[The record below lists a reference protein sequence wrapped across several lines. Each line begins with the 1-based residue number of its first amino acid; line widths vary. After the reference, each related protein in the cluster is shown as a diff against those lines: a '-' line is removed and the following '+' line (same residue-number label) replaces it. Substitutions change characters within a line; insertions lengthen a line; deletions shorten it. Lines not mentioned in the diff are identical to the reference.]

1 MKFGMRERLR
11 WLKIRVLGPFQR
23 IGHKLKYAAQ
33 RFVIKTVEK
42 HSNVNASISNSS
54 DAATVGLLLSVLGAR
69 RKSEVF
75 QTPLLQTI
83 PIKDYLLTS
92 HPRVDFFYHRPL
104 DLAETPWM
112 LKGNYESSVSAWI
125 CSNICR
131 EDRVLILGGG
141 QGYHALS
148 VAKQLESEGQLL
160 VLARPSEDQ
169 EVFEL
174 NFRTN
179 RLTAFVQLQLVQIDD
194 NAILSKE
201 LCDAIHRFAP
211 SKILVDHR
219 QCVDL
224 DLAIMN
230 GFEFSKVFVVECGE
244 VTHYYKD
251 SCIERSL
258 LTWKVA

>member
-1 MKFGMRERLR
+1 MK
-11 WLKIRVLGPFQR
+11 KLG
-23 IGHKLKYAAQ
+23 
-33 RFVIKTVEK
+33 
-42 HSNVNASISNSS
+42 
-54 DAATVGLLLSVLGAR
+54 
-69 RKSEVF
+69 
-75 QTPLLQTI
+75 
-83 PIKDYLLTS
+83 
-92 HPRVDFFYHRPL
+92 
-104 DLAETPWM
+104 
-112 LKGNYESSVSAWI
+112 
-125 CSNICR
+125 
-131 EDRVLILGGG
+131 ILGGG
-141 QGYHALS
+141 QLGKMMCLAAADWDLETFVLDTEGASAQPYCKHFVVGNFKNYDDVVNFGRKVDVLTIEIEHVNIAAL
-148 VAKQLESEGQLL
+148 KQLESEGQLL

-251 SCIERSL
+251 SCIERSS
-258 LTWKVA
+258 LTRKVA